1 MALNRFISLLLLG
14 TVLLFSRTTV
24 GLNINTE
31 DFELKGETDI
41 STFSEYVNGTMFIV
55 DANYLNTEEDDLI
68 GVGLSAHNSF
78 LGMEGFSL
86 GLGARF
92 VYLED
97 FMALPLT
104 AEASYAFTF
113 ADNIPAASFSAS
125 LLYAPS
131 VLSFDDA
138 ENYFEFRAEAAM
150 EVISSVSLYIG
161 YRDIETEY
169 LTTVPSG
176 RYNYTPDSIDGD
188 IIRDETF
195 NSSFY
200 GGIKMSF

>member
-1 MALNRFISLLLLG
+1 MVLKRFIILLLLG
-14 TVLLFSRTTV
+14 TGLLFSRSTI

-31 DFELKGETDI
+31 DFELEGATDI
-41 STFSEYVNGTMFIV
+41 NAFSEYTNGTMFIA
-55 DANYLNTEEDDLI
+55 DINYLNTENDSLF
-68 GVGLSAHNSF
+68 GLGLSAHNTF
-78 LGMEGFSL
+78 LGMEGLSL

-92 VYLED
+92 IYIED
-97 FMALPLT
+97 FMAFPLA
-104 AEASYAFTF
+104 AEASYAVTF
-113 ADNIPAASFSAS
+113 ADSIPAASFSAK

-150 EVISSVSLYIG
+150 EVISAVSIYIG

-169 LTTVPSG
+169 IADDPYSYYG
-176 RYNYTPDSIDGD
+176 PYTPVVH
-188 IIRDETF
+188 RDETF

-200 GGIKMSF
+200 GGIKMGF

>member
-1 MALNRFISLLLLG
+1 MLTG

-31 DFELKGETDI
+31 DFELEGAMDI
-41 STFSEYVNGTMFIV
+41 NSFSEYTNGTMFIV
-55 DANYLNTEEDDLI
+55 DANYLNTENDTLF
-68 GVGLSAHNSF
+68 GLGLSAHNSF
-78 LGMEGFSL
+78 LGMEGLSL

-92 VYLED
+92 VYIED
-97 FMALPLT
+97 FMAFPLA
-104 AEASYAFTF
+104 AEASYAVTF
-113 ADNIPAASFSAS
+113 ADNIPAASFSAK

-150 EVISSVSLYIG
+150 EVISSVSIYVG

-169 LTTVPSG
+169 ITDYSYRPYYPVEGLPAEN
-176 RYNYTPDSIDGD
+176 RE
-188 IIRDETF
+188 ETF

-200 GGIKMSF
+200 GGIKMGF

>member
-1 MALNRFISLLLLG
+1 MKFKRLTALILFS
-14 TVLLFSRTTV
+14 TALLFSRTTV

-31 DFELKGETDI
+31 DFELKGAMDI
-41 STFSEYVNGTMFIV
+41 STFSEYVNGTMFVV
-55 DANYLNTEEDDLI
+55 DANYLNTENDNLL

-97 FMALPLT
+97 FMALPLA
-104 AEASYAFTF
+104 AEASYAVTF

-131 VLSFDDA
+131 VLTFDDG
-138 ENYFEFRAEAAM
+138 ENYLEFRAEAAM
-150 EVISSVSLYIG
+150 EVINSVSLYVG

-169 LTTVPSG
+169 LTTVPVG
-176 RYNYTPDSIDGD
+176 RYSYTPDHGYNDNF
-188 IIRDETF
+188 RDETF